1 MDLMY
6 IENKARQHHSSDAT
20 GHDFSHIERVKNN
33 AIKIASHYIDA
44 DINIICCA
52 ALLHD
57 VADHKLIDA
66 KDHDVVIDMMRGWI
80 KEAGGSDTTA
90 NDILHICQNIS
101 FSTRDKNDSLSLE
114 GQIVQD
120 ADRLDAIGAIGIA
133 RTFAYG
139 GAKGRKMYGE
149 DGSNDTL
156 SHFYEKLLMIK
167 DLMNT
172 HIGHQMAEERHHFMK
187 EFLSHFYDECSLK

>member
-6 IENKARQHHSSDAT
+6 IENKARQYHSSDT
-20 GHDFSHIERVKNN
+20 SGHDFSHIERVKNT
-33 AIKIASHYIDA
+33 ALKIAIHYPDV
-44 DINIICCA
+44 DTDVICCA

-57 VADHKLIDA
+57 VADHKIIKAEDT
-66 KDHDVVIDMMRGWI
+66 DRVINMMRNWI
-80 KEAGGSDTTA
+80 YEAGGSNTIA
-90 NDILHICQNIS
+90 RHILHICQNIS

-120 ADRLDAIGAIGIA
+120 ADRLDALGAIGIA

-139 GAKGRKMYGE
+139 GAKGRKMYADNG
-149 DGSNDTL
+149 NDTL

-167 DLMNT
+167 ELMNT
-172 HIGHQMAEERHHFMK
+172 HIGRQMAIERHLFMEK
-187 EFLSHFYDECSLK
+187 FLSHFYEECSLK

>member
-6 IENKARQHHSSDAT
+6 IENKVRQYHSSDTT
-20 GHDFSHIERVKNN
+20 GHDFSHIERVKNT
-33 AIKIASHYIDA
+33 ALKIAAYYPDA
-44 DINIICCA
+44 DIDIICCA

-57 VADHKLIDA
+57 VADHKLINKEDT
-66 KDHDVVIDMMRGWI
+66 DRVIAMMRSWI
-80 KEAGGSDTTA
+80 EEAGGSDTATRH
-90 NDILHICQNIS
+90 ILHICQNIS
-101 FSTRDKNDSLSLE
+101 FSSRDKNESLSLE

-139 GAKGRKMYGE
+139 GAKGRKMYNDNGR
-149 DGSNDTL
+149 DTL
-156 SHFYEKLLMIK
+156 SHFYEKLLVIK
-167 DLMNT
+167 ELMNT
-172 HIGHQMAEERHHFMK
+172 HIGRQMAIERHLFME

>member
-1 MDLMY
+1 MY
-6 IENKARQHHSSDAT
+6 IENKARQYHSSDAT

-80 KEAGGSDTTA
+80 KEAGGSDA
-90 NDILHICQNIS
+90 SARHILHICQNIS

-139 GAKGRKMYGE
+139 GAKGRKMYNDNGR
-149 DGSNDTL
+149 DTL

-187 EFLSHFYDECSLK
+187 EFLSHFYDECSLKQQ